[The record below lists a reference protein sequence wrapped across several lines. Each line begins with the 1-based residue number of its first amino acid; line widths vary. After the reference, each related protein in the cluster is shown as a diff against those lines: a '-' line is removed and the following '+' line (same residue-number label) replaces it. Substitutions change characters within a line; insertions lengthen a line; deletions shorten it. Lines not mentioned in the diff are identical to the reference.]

1 MNEPETAI
9 SLKEAAR
16 RLGVAYNTVFHRRQQ
31 IGFRLPGCRK
41 WLIWPSR
48 LAELSQPRNN
58 VIRLALADDIKE
70 PSCQSNSA
78 TALGGLMYARQA
90 ERELDALL
98 ARPIGG
104 KRRNTTTA

>member
-1 MNEPETAI
+1 MTDETAI

-16 RLGVAYNTVFHRRQQ
+16 RLGVAYNTVFHRREQ

-58 VIRLALADDIKE
+58 VVRLTLQGDTGEIT
-70 PSCQSNSA
+70 CRSNSV
-78 TALGGLMYARQA
+78 TASGGLIYARQA
-90 ERELDALL
+90 EKELDALL
-98 ARPIGG
+98 ARPIGR